1 MDGGDRRRTGDGYCL
16 SFQKIMKIGFYSPY
30 LDSFGG
36 GERYTLILA
45 SHWSERHDV
54 SVFWDYD
61 TILSEAQRRLDIDL
75 SRVKVTQNIF
85 RGRNVFKKLLL
96 TRQYDLIFV
105 LSDGSIPS
113 TLATY
118 NILHYQVPFPAVGY
132 SAIKLSRY
140 QAVVCNSEFTRRSLD
155 VRVNKRAMVIYPPVR
170 SIEEGNSK
178 KEKLILSVG
187 RFTGFHTAKKQHVLI
202 DAFAKGFKDNKW
214 SGWKLLLAGGLL
226 SSDQG
231 YFDTL
236 KEMAKG
242 LPITIESN
250 ISHDQLVYY
259 YRRASIYWHAAGYG
273 ETDPRWM
280 EHFGITTVEAMSAGA
295 VPVVFAGGGQTEIVE
310 DGNNGFL
317 WKTLDELLEKTNQ
330 VISDKNIAATL
341 QKNAKETSNRFSTS
355 RFFDAFDEVLS
366 NISL

>member
-1 MDGGDRRRTGDGYCL
+1 
-16 SFQKIMKIGFYSPY
+16 MKIGFYSPY

-85 RGRNVFKKLLL
+85 RGINIFKKLLL

-140 QAVVCNSEFTRRSLD
+140 QAVVCNSEFTKRSLD
-155 VRVNKRAMVIYPPVR
+155 ARVNKRAMVIYPPVR
-170 SIEEGNSK
+170 SIEEGGSK

-295 VPVVFAGGGQTEIVE
+295 APVVFAGGGQTEIVE
-310 DGNNGFL
+310 DGKNGFL
-317 WKTLDELLEKTNQ
+317 WDNPKELVKKTGALIDDMKRREEFQKAAIKRAQDFCEDKFCTAFNRLLEH
-330 VISDKNIAATL
+330 IAA
-341 QKNAKETSNRFSTS
+341 
-355 RFFDAFDEVLS
+355 
-366 NISL
+366 I